1 MTEPNPQLGPDSPI
15 EVVSAKTLFPT
26 DEVCHCKAASLVRL
40 DGGRLLMT
48 FSLTVGHGRL
58 ESSLMLTHSDD
69 EGETWAEPD
78 VVYEVPGWTCLNM
91 GGLARFSDDMIRLVL
106 GRVKVDPSLG
116 GDEPFYDWYTGFID
130 SHDGG
135 RSWTEPGPEIK
146 LFPLWTEMYGASN
159 PHPLSDGRYLFGAMG
174 TMGRDKQWRAG
185 VTFCDPQSGYQFSP
199 PVIVANDPQRDY
211 SDTDLV
217 RLDDGRFLAVVR
229 EHILKKSVYS
239 HSEDDGRTWSPI
251 RYTGFLG
258 ANLKLL
264 KLRSGAVICAYRNED
279 PGRRGVSVSVT
290 ENGGETWREVG
301 QLYAAAPAVQHQP
314 NRLCGYPAM
323 AYVSD
328 DEIASVLHTYP
339 DDADR
344 TYLHFL
350 RLRDR
355 T

>member
-1 MTEPNPQLGPDSPI
+1 
-15 EVVSAKTLFPT
+15 
-26 DEVCHCKAASLVRL
+26 
-40 DGGRLLMT
+40 
-48 FSLTVGHGRL
+48 
-58 ESSLMLTHSDD
+58 MLSTKSR
-69 EGETWAEPD
+69 A
-78 VVYEVPGWTCLNM
+78 
-91 GGLARFSDDMIRLVL
+91 
-106 GRVKVDPSLG
+106 
-116 GDEPFYDWYTGFID
+116 
-130 SHDGG
+130 G

-301 QLYAAAPAVQHQP
+301 NYMRR
-314 NRLCGYPAM
+314 RLP
-323 AYVSD
+323 SSTSQT
-328 DEIASVLHTYP
+328 ASVATPPWPTSATTRSLRSCTP
-339 DDADR
+339 IR
-344 TYLHFL
+344 TTPTGPTSTSFV
-350 RLRDR
+350 
-355 T
+355 